1 MLNKYKI
8 EIKWAFIFIAVSLL
22 WMVLEKLSGLHSIHI
37 DKHYYLTNLFAIP
50 AVWIFVLA
58 LQDKKKNFYNGLMNF
73 KQGFISGLIITLIVA
88 IFSPVTQWIITYII
102 TPEYFPNVIEHS
114 LETGYHK
121 TREEAEAFFSY
132 KNFALQSTIGALVM
146 GIVTSLFVSF
156 FVRTKTK
163 NQLI

>member
-22 WMVLEKLSGLHSIHI
+22 WMLLEKLSGLHSTHI

-102 TPEYFPNVIEHS
+102 SPEYFPNVIEHS
-114 LETGYHK
+114 LETGYHE

-132 KNFALQSTIGALVM
+132 KNFALQSTIGAMVM
-146 GIVTSLFVSF
+146 GIVTSLIVSL

-163 NQLI
+163 NQPV

>member
-22 WMVLEKLSGLHSIHI
+22 WMVLEKLSGLHSTHI

-88 IFSPVTQWIITYII
+88 LFSPVTQWIITYII

-114 LETGYHK
+114 LETGYHA
-121 TREEAEAFFSY
+121 TREEAEAFFNY

-146 GIVTSLFVSF
+146 GIVTSLIVSF

-163 NQLI
+163 KQPV